1 MACITVAEDN
11 YEQTISA
18 EGIVLVDA
26 WAPWCGPCRGF
37 APVFE
42 SASERHSSHVFA
54 KLDTQ
59 AEKGLRERL
68 GIQHIP
74 SLLVYR
80 DGILLYHSA
89 GSPSAGELDE
99 LVAQAEALDMDE
111 VRARR
116 GEDRTGHV
124 EATD

>member
-1 MACITVAEDN
+1 MSTIELNSENFEQIT
-11 YEQTISA
+11 SG

-26 WAPWCGPCRGF
+26 WAPWCAPCRGF

-42 SASERHSSHVFA
+42 SASERHPEHVFA

-59 AEKGLRERL
+59 AEKEIRERL

-80 DGILLYHSA
+80 DGILLYNDA
-89 GSPSAGELDE
+89 GSPPGEALDE
-99 LVAQAEALDMDE
+99 LIVQAEALDMDE
-111 VRARR
+111 VRERRQAR
-116 GEDRTGHV
+116 EEPSD
-124 EATD
+124 